1 MTFIDDIL
9 KWFMKPKTLYGIVG
23 MIGII
28 IILAADFAY
37 WAGAID
43 VKPFGDEE
51 IEEEVEEIIE
61 TEEVNIFHDEKTDTI
76 YAPGL
81 GQINND
87 FTSKQYPFT
96 VEDNAS
102 RATIITT
109 NQGNNFRP
117 DIDLYI
123 YGPDGSEVASS
134 AGATAD
140 EAVEIDYKDFE
151 RHGYGQYTAEVRNF
165 SNLAVTY
172 EIVIDVFK
180 EMPVNQTGDGE

>member
-1 MTFIDDIL
+1 MALIDDIL

-43 VKPFGDEE
+43 VIDPNADVTVEEEE
-51 IEEEVEEIIE
+51 IVVE
-61 TEEVNIFHDEKTDTI
+61 TEEVNIYHDEKTDTI
-76 YAPGL
+76 YAPGGGIL
-81 GQINND
+81 IND

-96 VEDNAS
+96 VEDNAT

-109 NQGNNFRP
+109 NQGNSFRP

-123 YGPDGSEVASS
+123 FGPDGSEVASS

-140 EAVEIDYKDFE
+140 EAVELDYKDFE
-151 RHGYGQYTAEVRNF
+151 RNGYGQYTAEVRNF

-172 EIVIDVFK
+172 EIVIDVYK
-180 EMPVNQTGDGE
+180 EMPVNQTDDGE